1 MKIEISTSILSA
13 DLSILNREIEKV
25 LDSDYLHIDV
35 MDGHF
40 VPNLTFGTKL
50 ISDIKNKFPKIKL
63 DVHFMVENP
72 ENYIEDMGRVGVDF
86 MTIHYEACRHL
97 DRTINEIKKKNIK
110 AGVALVPTTNENVL
124 EYIIDKLDLVLVM
137 TVNPGFAGQE
147 FLYSQLDKIKR
158 IRTMITDKKLT
169 TKLEVDGGINSETAK
184 KTIEAGADILV
195 SGSYIFDGSYDCNN
209 RINVLK
215 QL

>member
-13 DLSILNREIEKV
+13 DLSIISREIEKV
-25 LDSDYLHIDV
+25 SDSDYLHIDV

-63 DVHFMVENP
+63 DVHFMVKNP
-72 ENYIEDMGRVGVDF
+72 ENYIEEMSRVGIDF
-86 MTIHYEACRHL
+86 MTVHYEACTHL
-97 DRTINEIKKKNIK
+97 DRIISEIKNKNIK
-110 AGVALVPTTNENVL
+110 AGIALVPTTNENVL

-137 TVNPGFAGQE
+137 TVNPGFSGQE
-147 FLYSQLDKIKR
+147 FLDSQLDKIKR
-158 IRTMITDKKLT
+158 IRKMINNKKLI
-169 TKLEVDGGINSETAK
+169 TKLEVDGGINSETARK
-184 KTIEAGADILV
+184 AIEAGANILV
-195 SGSYIFDGSYDCNN
+195 SGSYIFGAYDCNN

>member
-13 DLSILNREIEKV
+13 DLSIVSREIEKV
-25 LDSDYLHIDV
+25 SDSDYLHIDV

-63 DVHFMVENP
+63 DVHFMVKNP
-72 ENYIEDMGRVGVDF
+72 ENYIEEMSRVGIDF
-86 MTIHYEACRHL
+86 MTVHYEACTHL
-97 DRTINEIKKKNIK
+97 DRVISEIKNKNIK
-110 AGVALVPTTNENVL
+110 AGIALVPTTNENVL

-137 TVNPGFAGQE
+137 TVNPGFGGQE
-147 FLYSQLDKIKR
+147 FLDSQLDKIKR
-158 IRTMITDKKLT
+158 IRKMINNKKLI
-169 TKLEVDGGINSETAK
+169 TKLEVDGGINSETAR
-184 KTIEAGADILV
+184 KTIEAGANILV
-195 SGSYIFDGSYDCNN
+195 SGSYIFGAYDCNN

-215 QL
+215 QF